1 MSNTQL
7 APVSTPEELKALQC
21 DRLKWSVAHAYHN
34 NEYYRRKF
42 QAACVGPDDL
52 HSVEDLRRFPLLD
65 KEEVQRNYPFGLR
78 CVPFADIV
86 RIHASSGTTGKKTV
100 VYYTQ
105 KDIDDWM
112 EMYVRCFRMAGLTR
126 DDRFQL
132 MAGYGLWTAGV
143 GFQLGSE
150 RMGMLTVPAGPGN
163 IELQLELMMDLRTTC
178 IGSTSSF
185 ALAIAEEIAARGIRD
200 KLALRTVILG
210 SERTSDQLIQ
220 QVRDLLNVEVFD
232 CPGMTELYGP
242 GTGLDCRYHQGL
254 HWYGDY
260 FILEVVDPATG
271 EPLPEGEEGELVAT
285 TLIKEAMPM
294 IRYRTRDVCRL
305 IPGPCPCGSVHPR
318 TSRLLGRVDD
328 MFKFRGVAIFPG
340 QIEHV
345 LAGVPGVGVEYQVL
359 LQRDRGRDAM
369 VLRVERLPEEA
380 KIPAPELEARISQ
393 RMKERLGAT
402 PQVELVPHKG
412 LPRSEKKTKRV
423 LDMREREPA

>member
-1 MSNTQL
+1 MSDTQL
-7 APVSTPEELKALQC
+7 APVSTPQELKALQLE
-21 DRLKWSVAHAYHN
+21 RLKWSIAHVYAN
-34 NEYYRRKF
+34 NEYYHHKF
-42 QAACVGPDDL
+42 QEAGVRPEDIRTL
-52 HSVEDLRRFPLLD
+52 EDLRRFPLLD
-65 KEEVQRNYPFGLR
+65 KEELQRNYPFGLR

-105 KDIDDWM
+105 KDIDDWS
-112 EMYVRCFRMAGLTR
+112 EMYVRGFRMAGLTR
-126 DDRFQL
+126 EDRFQL
-132 MAGYGLWTAGV
+132 MAGYGLWTAGA

-150 RMGMLTVPAGPGN
+150 RLGMLTIPAGPGN
-163 IELQLELMMDLRTTC
+163 IDLQLELMVDLQTTC

-200 KLALRTVILG
+200 KLALHTVILG

-242 GTGLDCRYHQGL
+242 GTGLDCRYHQGI

-260 FILEVVDPATG
+260 FILEVVDPITG

-285 TLIKEAMPM
+285 TLIKEAMPV
-294 IRYRTRDVCRL
+294 IRYRTRDICHL
-305 IPGPCPCGSVHPR
+305 IPDPCPCGRVHPR

-359 LQRDRGRDAM
+359 LHRDRGRDTM
-369 VLRVERLPEEA
+369 ILRVERPPGGA
-380 KIPAPELEARISQ
+380 GIPAAELEARISQ
-393 RMKERLGAT
+393 RMKERLGVT
-402 PQVELVPHKG
+402 PKVEVVTHKG
-412 LPRSEKKTKRV
+412 LARSEKKTKRV
-423 LDMREREPA
+423 LDMREGQPA